1 MKILQVNVVYNTGS
15 TGKIVYDIHTE
26 LEEQN
31 ISSVVCYGRG
41 KKVHENNI
49 HKVCNE
55 LYSDINHFWANLSGV
70 LYGGCL
76 LSTQKL
82 ISIIKK
88 EKPDIV
94 HLHCLNGFF
103 VNIYSLVTW
112 LKKNHIKTVLT
123 LHAEFMYTGGCSHAV
138 DCRQWE
144 TDEGCGQLKCPRY
157 RSDMKVWYF
166 DRSRTMW
173 RRMKRVFEG
182 FDEELVISSVSPWL
196 MERAERSPIL
206 QGKKHRVVL
215 NGLDDAVFH
224 YYDARSLRE
233 KHGFK
238 GEKLLFHATPY
249 FSAQPDHIKGG
260 YYILELAKRL
270 RGQDIQ
276 LIVAGAHA
284 DDLEVPDNVVL
295 LGRVSDQNLLAQ
307 YYSMADLTLLTS
319 RKETFSMVTAESLCC
334 GTPVVGF
341 QAGAPEQIAI
351 PEYSRFVKHGDLDAL
366 EGCVRDML
374 ERPCDKVEMSTQ
386 ALAKYGKGTMC
397 EEYIKIYQG
406 LFETL

>member
-1 MKILQVNVVYNTGS
+1 MKVLQVNCVYKTGS
-15 TGKIVYDIHTE
+15 TGKITYDIHTE
-26 LEEQN
+26 LQKQGIES
-31 ISSVVCYGRG
+31 IVCYGRG
-41 KKVHENNI
+41 TKSHEANVYKI
-49 HKVCNE
+49 CSE
-55 LYSDINHFWANLSGV
+55 LYSHVHHLLANITGV
-70 LYGGCL
+70 MYGGCFF
-76 LSTQKL
+76 STNTL
-82 ISIIKK
+82 ISIIKR

-94 HLHCLNGFF
+94 HLQCINGYF
-103 VNIYSLVTW
+103 VNIYRLVEW
-112 LKKNHIKTVLT
+112 LKNKHIKTILT
-123 LHAEFMYTGGCSHAV
+123 LHAEFMYTGGCGHSL
-138 DCRQWE
+138 DCNQWS
-144 TDEGCGQLKCPRY
+144 TGTGCGHPACPRW
-157 RSDMKVWYF
+157 RKETKSLFF
-166 DRSRTMW
+166 DRTSVMW
-173 RRMKRVFEG
+173 KRMKDAFDG
-182 FDEELVISSVSPWL
+182 FDKGLIVTSVSPWL

-351 PEYSRFVKHGDLDAL
+351 PEYSRFVEHGDLDAL

-374 ERPCDKVEMSTQ
+374 ERPCDKVEVSTQ

-397 EEYIKIYQG
+397 EEYIKIYQE